1 MGLKIIGV
9 GFGRTGTLSMQY
21 ALNELGY
28 PCYHMKEVVK
38 KTNQKHLDFWIK
50 VSESSEGS
58 QHNWD
63 EVFNNYTATVDY
75 PASCVWQELAEAYP
89 EAKIILTLHPGGPEA
104 WYKSTIDTIYALGK
118 MWEGKLLTF
127 IIPRIRKMTRLAT
140 DLIWGRFLKGTM
152 DNKQDAISRYNQHI
166 EEIKNQIPADR
177 LLIFSVDQGWEPLC
191 RFLGKEIPKGNFP
204 NVNDKAEVKKQMKLM
219 SVFIRILIVLVI
231 IIGIVIIRMII

>member
-75 PASCVWQELAEAYP
+75 PASCVWQELVKAYP
-89 EAKIILTLHPGGPEA
+89 EAKVILTLHPRGPEA
-104 WYKSTIDTIYALGK
+104 WYQSTTDTIYGMAK
-118 MWEGKLLTF
+118 MWEGKVLAFF
-127 IIPRIRKMTRLAT
+127 IPPIKKMTRLT
-140 DLIWGRFLKGTM
+140 SNLIWRNFLKGTM
-152 DNKQDAISRYNQHI
+152 DNKQDAINRYNEHI
-166 EEIKNQIPADR
+166 EEIKSQIPADK
-177 LLIFSVDQGWEPLC
+177 LLIFSVDQGWNQLC
-191 RFLGKEIPKGNFP
+191 EFLEKEVPKTQFP
-204 NVNDKAEVKKQMKLM
+204 NVNDKAEMKKQIKVM
-219 SVFIRILIVLVI
+219 SALAKIIIALVI
-231 IIGIVIIRMII
+231 IVGIAIIWVVL